1 MCYDIQWYFST
12 CWRRR
17 LCLLPRVWT
26 TVLSAGSS
34 PPFLYQLTWAKYFEN
49 FFYNFFVQAHH
60 QFEHLNSLMRQSQ
73 KILVFFKFFAHI
85 RRRGSVHSAGN
96 FHIVSVPVWR
106 GIKNLCPWFESKISK
121 WSAYFVWMN
130 ASSCSISG
138 LCWKE
143 ENSWSCFQI
152 IFGHQ
157 LSSNNCSPLSIWSWS
172 SSLPSSTS
180 WSSPEHQGQSWPGQ
194 QNPTHCQRSTC
205 TLRSGAG
212 LSWGTSTDRL
222 SPGTRCILIRL

>member
-1 MCYDIQWYFST
+1 MIFSDT
-12 CWRRR
+12 FQPAEEGDYVC
-17 LCLLPRVWT
+17 CLGSEPQSYQQEVALRFCT
-26 TVLSAGSS
+26 SS
-34 PPFLYQLTWAKYFEN
+34 PEQNILRTFFIFFLFKPIMSLNTWIRWCANPRKSCF
-49 FFYNFFVQAHH
+49 
-60 QFEHLNSLMRQSQ
+60 
-73 KILVFFKFFAHI
+73 FFKFFAHI

-106 GIKNLCPWFESKISK
+106 AIKNLCPWVESKISK

-130 ASSCSISG
+130 VSSCSISG
-138 LCWKE
+138 LCCKE

-152 IFGHQ
+152 IFVHQ